1 MKVWIILSASVL
13 CILGS
18 MGLRE
23 WLILEEV
30 KNLQSSLET
39 QMDDSLSNVDNLE
52 RLQQIQ
58 YSAYVYRRFIE
69 PVLIESQR
77 LLWPPYRS
85 ASVLNWE
92 RSLHQKLED
101 QSYTKATKL
110 RQEISDQIQ
119 KARKVNEPGTDRLI
133 QIAKLSQGF
142 DKADDRIT
150 SIRDELESIQS
161 AARND
166 DSKLIRQIA
175 KSGASKIKELRTKIR
190 KMGERE
196 LLSYLSSKDFY
207 DEIQKPVL
215 SKIQELKQPKL
226 RTATW
231 EEFQKQSIA
240 AVNRKAD
247 LLAKV
252 QKATAPKPEA
262 EQADGSLSELLKE
275 EYSRQ
280 LREEKESHL
289 MHSPMTNPSDARTT
303 ADGLRVL
310 P

>member
-1 MKVWIILSASVL
+1 
-13 CILGS
+13 

-30 KNLQSSLET
+30 KDLQGSLEG
-39 QMDDSLSNVDNLE
+39 QMDDSLSNVDKLE

-58 YSAYVYRRFIE
+58 HSAYVYRRFIE
-69 PVLIESQR
+69 PVVIESQR
-77 LLWPPYRS
+77 LLWPPNRT
-85 ASVLNWE
+85 ANVLNWE
-92 RSLHQKLED
+92 RTLHQKLED
-101 QSYTKATKL
+101 QSYTKASTL
-110 RQEISDQIQ
+110 RKELTEQIQ
-119 KARKVNEPGTDRLI
+119 NARKESAPSTDRMI
-133 QIAKLSQGF
+133 QIAKLAQGF
-142 DKADDRIT
+142 DKADDRIA

-161 AARND
+161 AARDD
-166 DSKLIRQIA
+166 DSKLIREIA
-175 KSGASKIKELRTKIR
+175 KSGANKIKELRAKIR

-240 AVNRKAD
+240 AVNRKTD
-247 LLAKV
+247 LLGKV
-252 QKATAPKPEA
+252 QKAPVQMPDK
-262 EQADGSLSELLKE
+262 EQADISLSELLKK

-280 LREEKESHL
+280 LQEEKDSHL
-289 MHSPMTNPSDARTT
+289 MHTPMTNPSDASSVT
-303 ADGLRVL
+303 DGIRVL